1 MLSNFLIKLVGNKK
15 AFHKTMKKVTRYFK
29 NELLF
34 KMNGWNLISIVISLV
49 IFMPIFLIVYN
60 YNFQSE
66 NWLHIK
72 ENLLFRY
79 LSSTIYLVLGVC
91 VLSTIIGVGCA
102 WFVTCHNFYGRKYLE
117 WILILPMTIPTYI
130 AAYSYYDI
138 LEIFNPFF
146 NWTRK
151 NIGIKET
158 IMIESTLIYLIVIAL
173 FSFVLYPYIY
183 LSARASLVIQGNRLI
198 EAANTLG
205 TSTDK
210 IFSKVVFPI
219 IRPAIIAGSSLVVME
234 TLNDYAAVEY
244 FGISTLTIGI
254 FRSWFG
260 MNDMA
265 SALKLSTYLIT
276 FVFLFLV
283 AERFYR
289 RKEKYNNTRAN
300 KHSYNRINLG
310 RKKSIIV
317 LIFCIAP
324 FLFGFLIPVGRLF
337 TWLIRSNTNL
347 IDVNLGIITFNT
359 FLISIISTII
369 IVFFAYVVN
378 FSKNYFNN
386 DILKKICR
394 IATLGY
400 SMPGAIIAIG
410 VLKLNSSI
418 NVIMPFFIIGS
429 TAGLIFAYLVR
440 FFAVAWQPI
449 ESSMEKQCG
458 SINQATRTLKIKAI
472 TSMSYINFPILKKPL
487 LLTCL
492 LVFIDI
498 TKELPLTLIIRPFN
512 FDTLA
517 TLTYDLVNQAQFFQ
531 SSVPSLLIIFISLPA
546 ILLIN
551 RQVIS

>member
-1 MLSNFLIKLVGNKK
+1 
-15 AFHKTMKKVTRYFK
+15 MKKITKYFR
-29 NELLF
+29 EQF
-34 KMNGWNLISIVISLV
+34 IFRMNGWNFISIIISLL
-49 IFMPIFLIVYN
+49 IFIPIFLIIYN
-60 YNFQSE
+60 YNFHSD
-66 NWLHIK
+66 NWYHIK
-72 ENLLFRY
+72 ENLLFKY
-79 LSSTIYLVLGVC
+79 LSSTVYLVLGVC
-91 VLSTIIGVGCA
+91 TLSTIIGVGCA
-102 WFVTCHNFYGRKYLE
+102 WFVTCHNFYGRKYME

-138 LEIFNPFF
+138 LEILNPVF

-158 IMIESTLIYLIVIAL
+158 SMIENFLIYLIVIAL

-183 LSARASLVIQGNRLI
+183 LSVRASLLIQGNRLI
-198 EAANTLG
+198 EAANMLG
-205 TSTDK
+205 ISTNK
-210 IFSKVVFPI
+210 IFRKVVLPI

-265 SALKLSTYLIT
+265 SALKLSTYLIA
-276 FVFLFLV
+276 FVFLFLIT
-283 AERFYR
+283 EKYYR
-289 RKEKYNNTRAN
+289 RKEKYNNIRGNSDSYTRI
-300 KHSYNRINLG
+300 SLG
-310 RKKSIIV
+310 RKKTIMV
-317 LIFCIAP
+317 LILCGIP

-337 TWLIRSNTNL
+337 SWLMRSNINL
-347 IDVNLGIITFNT
+347 IDFNLGIITFNT
-359 FLISIISTII
+359 ISISIISS
-369 IVFFAYVVN
+369 IVIVLFAYMIN

-386 DILKKICR
+386 DALKKICQ
-394 IATLGY
+394 IAILGY

-410 VLKLNSSI
+410 ILKLNSSI
-418 NVIMPFFIIGS
+418 NGMMSLIIIGS
-429 TAGLIFAYLVR
+429 TSGLIFAYLVR

-449 ESSMEKQCG
+449 ESSMEKQCA
-458 SINQATRTLKIKAI
+458 SINQASRILKIKAI
-472 TSMSYINFPILKKPL
+472 ASISYINFPILKKPL

-492 LVFIDI
+492 IVFIDI
-498 TKELPLTLIIRPFN
+498 AKELPLTLILRPFN

-546 ILLIN
+546 ILIIN
-551 RQVIS
+551 RQVLSRN

>member
-1 MLSNFLIKLVGNKK
+1 
-15 AFHKTMKKVTRYFK
+15 MKKVTRYFK

-151 NIGIKET
+151 NIGTKET
-158 IMIESTLIYLIVIAL
+158 IMIENTLIYLVVIAL

-183 LSARASLVIQGNRLI
+183 LSARASLVIQGNRLV

-210 IFSKVVFPI
+210 IFSKVVLPI

-347 IDVNLGIITFNT
+347 IDVNLGTITFNT

-386 DILKKICR
+386 DVCKKISHLA
-394 IATLGY
+394 ILGY

-410 VLKLNSSI
+410 ILKLSSSI
-418 NVIMPFFIIGS
+418 NGIIPLMLIGS
-429 TAGLIFAYLVR
+429 IFGLIFSYIVR

-449 ESSMEKQCG
+449 DSSMEKLSG
-458 SINQATRTLKIKAI
+458 NISHASRTLNVKPVKSLAN
-472 TSMSYINFPILKKPL
+472 INFPILKKPL
-487 LLTCL
+487 LIACL
-492 LVFIDI
+492 IVFIDI
-498 TKELPLTLIIRPFN
+498 SKELPLTLILRPFN

-517 TLTYDLVNQAQFFQ
+517 TFTYDLVNQAQFFQ
-531 SSVPSLLIIFISLPA
+531 SSIPSLIIILISLPA
-546 ILLIN
+546 IFIIN
-551 RQVIS
+551 KQVNKGI

>member
-1 MLSNFLIKLVGNKK
+1 
-15 AFHKTMKKVTRYFK
+15 MKKITKYFK
-29 NELLF
+29 DEF
-34 KMNGWNLISIVISLV
+34 IFRMNSWNFISIIISLF
-49 IFMPIFLIVYN
+49 IFMPIFMIIYN
-60 YNFQSE
+60 YNFQTD
-66 NWLHIK
+66 NWFHIK
-72 ENLLFRY
+72 ENLLFTY
-79 LSSTIYLVLGVC
+79 LSSTVYLVLGVSI
-91 VLSTIIGVGCA
+91 VSTIIGVGCA

-138 LEIFNPFF
+138 LEILNPFF

-158 IMIESTLIYLIVIAL
+158 IMIENILIYLIVIAL

-183 LSARASLVIQGNRLI
+183 LSARASLLIQGSRLI
-198 EAANTLG
+198 EAANMLG

-210 IFSKVVFPI
+210 IFRKVILPI
-219 IRPAIIAGSSLVVME
+219 IRPAIVAGSSLVVME

-276 FVFLFLV
+276 FVFLFL
-283 AERFYR
+283 ATEKFYR
-289 RKEKYNNTRAN
+289 RKEKYNNIRGN
-300 KHSYNRINLG
+300 RHSYSRISLG
-310 RKKSIIV
+310 RKKTIIV
-317 LIFCIAP
+317 LILCLTP
-324 FLFGFLIPVGRLF
+324 FVFGFLIPVGRLL
-337 TWLIRSNTNL
+337 TWLIYSNINL
-347 IDVNLGIITFNT
+347 MDVSLWIITFNT
-359 FLISIISTII
+359 LLISIISSVV
-369 IVFFAYVVN
+369 IVFFAYLIN

-386 DILKKICR
+386 DALKKICH
-394 IATLGY
+394 IAILGY

-418 NVIMPFFIIGS
+418 SGIMPLIIIGS
-429 TAGLIFAYLVR
+429 TSGLIFAYLVR

-449 ESSMEKQCG
+449 ESSMEKQCA
-458 SINQATRTLKIKAI
+458 SINQASRTLKIKAI
-472 TSMSYINFPILKKPL
+472 TSISYINFPILKKPL

-492 LVFIDI
+492 IVFIDI
-498 TKELPLTLIIRPFN
+498 TKELPLTLILRPFN

-546 ILLIN
+546 ILIIN
-551 RQVIS
+551 RQVISEN